1 MRCKMFLLCRCAD
14 RGSIE
19 KQYQKN
25 SALFLE
31 IFQLYQSVFLF
42 ILLNTL
48 DDEVFNLGIE

>member
-19 KQYQKN
+19 KQYKKN

-31 IFQLYQSVFLF
+31 IFQLYQSVFLL
-42 ILLNTL
+42 ILLNAF

>member
-19 KQYQKN
+19 KQYKKN

-31 IFQLYQSVFLF
+31 IFQLYQAVFLLIF
-42 ILLNTL
+42 LNTF